1 MGRKVSQIQAVLA
14 RRCSTIGELQQHLLR
29 AGWQRGVAQWGV
41 LGEGGQWAQVAGCDG
56 AMERDLSPLPD
67 TTASIRDNA
76 YLRGLSSDFDQ
87 SVLNL
92 PEVSNNDNLR
102 SPGMQPTI
110 SNLGEHVKGHDNEK
124 ETKYYGHGNVFVN
137 NTADG
142 TIFADDSALAEW
154 SIDAILLIRSQLYK
168 AGNGKIELPFADN
181 WTEYDKS
188 PRTGEDSIISS
199 ALFDKDEARTL
210 PRWADLRTQPTE
222 DGSGQGIDAPRKK
235 VVISNLPLL
244 AAEVSELLNSME
256 EIMEVQ
262 RERRLNKLKPPQWAR
277 RNWYI
282 TTMTV
287 PAVGYF
293 LIKVFRDGYG
303 RMLAKFIVEQVGSFV
318 KEHVTDPLAS
328 M

>member
-41 LGEGGQWAQVAGCDG
+41 LGEGGQWAQVAGCKG
-56 AMERDLSPLPD
+56 AMERDLSQLPD
-67 TTASIRDNA
+67 TTASIRDSA
-76 YLRGLSSDFDQ
+76 YLRRLSSEFDQ
-87 SVLNL
+87 SSLHVAEAPNH
-92 PEVSNNDNLR
+92 EGLR
-102 SPGMQPTI
+102 SPSMQPTI
-110 SNLGEHVKGHDNEK
+110 SNLGEHVKGQDNEK
-124 ETKYYGHGNVFVN
+124 EAYYGHGNVFVN

-154 SIDAILLIRSQLYK
+154 SIDAILLIRSQLNR
-168 AGNGKIELPFADN
+168 AGNGKIKLPFADN
-181 WTEYDKS
+181 WAGYDKS
-188 PRTGEDSIISS
+188 LCIGDERWISS
-199 ALFDKDEARTL
+199 ALLDEGETRTL
-210 PRWADLRTQPTE
+210 PRWADFRTPTAE
-222 DGSGQGIDAPRKK
+222 DGGGQSIDAPKMK

-293 LIKVFRDGYG
+293 LMKVFRDGYG
-303 RMLAKFIVEQVGSFV
+303 RMLAKFFVEQVGSFV